1 MKKPQQKPKPAT
13 PKAATKPKRFVLTPD
28 VMSDL
33 GQLGVAL
40 PTSDEE
46 VKATTEALKEKLTYY
61 KENQARVTQEV
72 YPFFL
77 CFWWMCING
86 QNIAKATKENEDT
99 ERKQLAAFFDK
110 KEADLSGRKNTSN
123 QRAKKSPSSD
133 RKERQPKEKKVNGN
147 HSTEAPGTPE
157 ETAST
162 DEIEPAKENGVSTR
176 EETPEVAAGDDE

>member
-1 MKKPQQKPKPAT
+1 MPTAPTARAVEASGLTKLASKKNRDADDFILGMKKPQQQKPKPAT

-72 YPFFL
+72 YPFFE

-86 QNIAKATKENEDT
+86 
-99 ERKQLAAFFDK
+99 
-110 KEADLSGRKNTSN
+110 
-123 QRAKKSPSSD
+123 
-133 RKERQPKEKKVNGN
+133 
-147 HSTEAPGTPE
+147 
-157 ETAST
+157 
-162 DEIEPAKENGVSTR
+162 
-176 EETPEVAAGDDE
+176 